1 MEQPAREDVASP
13 RARRQLAQQT
23 LTREQLL
30 DTAEAMFSENGF
42 DGTTLRAIAEAVEM
56 SVGAVYLVFENK
68 EALYQAVFA
77 RRSESFHSSP
87 FLAAITRDESAFD
100 RLDAL
105 VEYVLDFYRR
115 HPTYTR
121 LVLRHVGAT
130 LFTGAD
136 FVDPL
141 LSEAY
146 VATNR
151 EIVTEVIEYGQARGD
166 FRPGDS
172 STMNRFLSA
181 IMLTHLASDPAL
193 VGTTTATTPLPP
205 GELLSLVRRVFEP
218 LDATLEVSPDLAGT
232 GRR

>member
-1 MEQPAREDVASP
+1 MEQPAGEDRASP
-13 RARRQLAQQT
+13 RARRQLAQQA

-77 RRSESFHSSP
+77 RQSESFHSPP

-100 RLDAL
+100 RLEAL
-105 VEYVLDFYRR
+105 VEYVLDFYR
-115 HPTYTR
+115 HHSTYTR

-146 VATNR
+146 VSTNR
-151 EIVTEVIEYGQARGD
+151 EIVTEVIEYGQARGE

-181 IMLTHLASDPAL
+181 IMLTHLAGDPAL
-193 VGTTTATTPLPP
+193 VGTTTATTPFPP
-205 GELLSLVRRVFEP
+205 AELLSLVRRVFEP
-218 LDATLEVSPDLAGT
+218 LDATPQVSPDRAGT
-232 GRR
+232 